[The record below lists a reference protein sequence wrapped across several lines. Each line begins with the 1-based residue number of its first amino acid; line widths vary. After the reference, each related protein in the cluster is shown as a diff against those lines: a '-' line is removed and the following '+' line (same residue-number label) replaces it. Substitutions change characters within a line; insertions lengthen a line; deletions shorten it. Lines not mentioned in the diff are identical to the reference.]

1 MERNAT
7 APARVA
13 SGIEAGSALSIP
25 NSPDTMTH
33 GHPQQ
38 RSLTRARALTR
49 RTLLRTPLLLLPAAV
64 SLSAQ
69 TRQEKGRQLMEQCL
83 EALGG
88 HRFLQIQDIVQ
99 YGRAYAFYR
108 QNIRGLAKMTV
119 YQHFGP
125 MKEDAGADWLP
136 VSRREIFTEK
146 GDYFNL
152 YRNGEGWE
160 VTFRGARP
168 LPSERISR
176 YREAARRDIFY
187 FLRYRLNEPGM
198 YFYYRGAEIIDNIP
212 ADVVE
217 VTDNN
222 SEGITFFLGRSDQ
235 LPLQQIHTW
244 RDPKGVPFE
253 EKSVFS
259 KYRPVGGVKFPW
271 NIRSERDGEKRF
283 ELFGRTVEIDPVLD
297 PAVYSLD
304 KTVPIL
310 AEAP

>member
-1 MERNAT
+1 
-7 APARVA
+7 
-13 SGIEAGSALSIP
+13 
-25 NSPDTMTH
+25 MTH

-125 MKEDAGADWLP
+125 MKE
-136 VSRREIFTEK
+136 
-146 GDYFNL
+146 DYFNL